1 MAPWIPT
8 FNVIRSATPSFQVER
23 VSVTSDGTEA
33 HDAQGGFVAHQ
44 NVALE
49 FLVNDK
55 TEFAQW
61 DSAITPLAGG
71 GFAIGW
77 IDAQSVPQ
85 TDPFGD
91 IVLPVSDQ
99 VRGRVFDPTGQ
110 PVASSL
116 VLSGQERS
124 SDLFFSDLDGIAL
137 MNGDVAFGWRTQFTD
152 VYEEQTRTF
161 SPQLIPTSDVTRPEF
176 GGTQAP
182 RLELDLAATT
192 GANYLLA
199 YLTDR
204 VASIAAVSGDS
215 RTLSDLRTEESK
227 ALSLVELTDDKAAIL
242 YYGPIVPPFPE
253 PLPDTLNFQ
262 KLDATG
268 MALGA
273 PHQIPFEPGSL
284 NTISSALLSN
294 GNIVVL
300 LGSTNE
306 VQGTALVIDS
316 DGNVVIP
323 AFTAGGPEGEVAALS
338 EGGFAITWTD
348 QNPATG
354 DGSGSAIKT
363 QVFSDNGTLL
373 SQQMLVNT
381 TTSGD
386 QFDPDVT
393 GLANGDFVVS
403 WTDASGQG
411 GDASFTS
418 IKARIF
424 EGDVVP
430 PVDGVVKDGDE
441 GSNILKGT
449 RRDDILRGHGG
460 KDWLFGL
467 KGDDSLE
474 GGEGND
480 KAFGGRGDDTV
491 LGGAGSDRIF
501 TGKGSDLVIFTEG
514 DGHDRVFDFDQRRHD
529 DDHSFDRVH
538 LDVSIGSNAID
549 DFAELEAL
557 IASGDIGLST
567 GKCGLTL
574 TFDNGDTLT
583 LGGVRHLSADDWLFI

>member
-1 MAPWIPT
+1 MAPRIPT
-8 FNVIRSATPSFQVER
+8 SNVIRSATPSFQVER

-44 NVALE
+44 NVASE
-49 FLVNDK
+49 FLINDK

-61 DSAITPLAGG
+61 DSAITPLAEG

-99 VRGRVFDPTGQ
+99 IRGRVFDPTGQ
-110 PVASSL
+110 PVGSSS
-116 VLSGQERS
+116 VLSEQGQS
-124 SDLFFSDLDGIAL
+124 SNTYFSDLDGIAL
-137 MNGDVAFGWRTQFTD
+137 MNGDVAFGWRTKFTD

-161 SPQLIPTSDVTRPEF
+161 SPRLIPTSGVTGPEF

-182 RLELDLAATT
+182 RGELDLAATA
-192 GANYLLA
+192 GPDYLLS
-199 YLTDR
+199 YLSDGR
-204 VASIAAVSGDS
+204 AVILAISGDS
-215 RTLSDLRTEESK
+215 RTTPDLLTEESK
-227 ALSLVELTDDKAAIL
+227 ALSLVDLTDDNAAMI

-253 PLPDTLNFQ
+253 SLPDTLNFQ

-284 NTISSALLSN
+284 TTISSALLSN

-300 LGSTNE
+300 LGSTSE
-306 VQGTALVIDS
+306 VQGTALVIDP

-338 EGGFAITWTD
+338 EGGFAIAWTD
-348 QNPATG
+348 RNPATG

-373 SQQMLVNT
+373 SQEMLVNT

-411 GDASFTS
+411 GDASSTS

-424 EGDVVP
+424 EGDVAP
-430 PVDGVVKDGDE
+430 PIDGVVKDGDE
-441 GSNILKGT
+441 GNNLLKGT

-460 KDWLFGL
+460 KDWLFGN
-467 KGDDSLE
+467 KGDDSLD
-474 GGEGND
+474 GGTGND
-480 KAFGGRGDDTV
+480 K
-491 LGGAGSDRIF
+491 IW
-501 TGKGSDLVIFTEG
+501 TGKGSDLVVFTEG

-529 DDHSFDRVH
+529 DDHSFDRVQ

-567 GKCGLTL
+567 RKGSLTL